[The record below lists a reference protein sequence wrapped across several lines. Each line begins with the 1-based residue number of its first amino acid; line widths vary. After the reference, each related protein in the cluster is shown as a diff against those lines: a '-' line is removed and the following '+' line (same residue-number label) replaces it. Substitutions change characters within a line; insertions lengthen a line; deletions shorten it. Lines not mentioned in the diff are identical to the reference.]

1 MLGVRRG
8 PIRGPGGLHCD
19 LGELLLGQVQGLAY
33 DGDAVLLGAAGL
45 AQAGPQD
52 GVVGH
57 VEEADQGMPAF
68 VVKPHLQGRDA
79 PGQVLL
85 LHRSLC
91 DGSCLK
97 KKRAPGQ
104 RVGGGGRQ
112 LGDTGGEGDRLSWE
126 NKNKTTSSREL
137 SAPGQ
142 MTRGPYLNVVFSF

>member
-79 PGQVLL
+79 GSGAAPPREPLRRRLFKEETGPRTESGRRRKAAGR
-85 LHRSLC
+85 HRRRG
-91 DGSCLK
+91 D
-97 KKRAPGQ
+97 
-104 RVGGGGRQ
+104 Q
-112 LGDTGGEGDRLSWE
+112 LRWE

-142 MTRGPYLNVVFSF
+142 MTRGPYLYVVFSF